1 MQAALKPLRLLN
13 NDPVGV
19 SNEALG
25 NKKPLGNK
33 ASPDIKG
40 HASDKDDIAVR
51 TESAAAL
58 ESLFQTHH
66 GRVFRTAQRITGSAA
81 DAEDVLQTVFLR
93 LIKGQEEYD
102 LSRNPEAYLSR
113 AAINASLDLLR
124 SRTRSKVVAL
134 DDVHADTLA
143 SGFRNPEAAH
153 ADSELQLL
161 VRQAVARLGK
171 TAGEMFVLRYYEGF
185 DNKEIAVLLNTS
197 PLVVG
202 VVLHRARTKLRK
214 EIGHYLEKHHEKQS

>member
-1 MQAALKPLRLLN
+1 VQAALKTLRLVN
-13 NDPVGV
+13 N
-19 SNEALG
+19 E
-25 NKKPLGNK
+25 PLAVNQERVNSHPTSRD
-33 ASPDIKG
+33 AG
-40 HASDKDDIAVR
+40 HQ
-51 TESAAAL
+51 AAEL
-58 ESLFQTHH
+58 EGLFQAHH

-93 LIKGQEEYD
+93 LVKGQEDYD

-124 SRTRSKVVAL
+124 SRTRSKVVGL
-134 DDVHADTLA
+134 DDVNADTLV
-143 SGFRNPEAAH
+143 SGFRNPETAH
-153 ADSELQLL
+153 ADKELQTL

-185 DNKEIAVLLNTS
+185 DNKEIAGLLNTS

-214 EIGHYLEKHHEKQS
+214 EIGHYLEKHHEK

>member
-1 MQAALKPLRLLN
+1 VQAALKTLQLVN

-19 SNEALG
+19 DRDPVSSGSMVAKSQSVGE
-25 NKKPLGNK
+25 
-33 ASPDIKG
+33 
-40 HASDKDDIAVR
+40 
-51 TESAAAL
+51 L
-58 ESLFQTHH
+58 EDLFQAHH

-93 LIKGQEEYD
+93 LVKGQEDYD

-124 SRTRSKVVAL
+124 SRSRSKLVAL
-134 DDVHADTLA
+134 DDVNTEALA
-143 SGFRNPEAAH
+143 SGFRNPELAH
-153 ADSELQLL
+153 ADKELQTL

-185 DNKEIAVLLNTS
+185 DNKEIAALLNTS

-214 EIGHYLEKHHEKQS
+214 EIGHYLEKHHEK